1 MDIDSILKEAQILH
15 ENNQEFFD
23 NIVPLMDDLT
33 TLLGEDVEA
42 NVLEYI
48 HSNRCIAKAAYEQG
62 TNDALVDL
70 VKLSSF
76 VQSSR
81 SPQSR

>member
-33 TLLGEDVEA
+33 TLLGE
-42 NVLEYI
+42 L
-48 HSNRCIAKAAYEQG
+48 
-62 TNDALVDL
+62 
-70 VKLSSF
+70 
-76 VQSSR
+76 
-81 SPQSR
+81 